1 MRKLTIKEFVDKSNI
16 EIIEELMKKNN
27 GYITS
32 NEVDMFDINR
42 MYLSIMKKKGI
53 IKKISSGIYIDSNKI
68 EDNYYVFSLSMPNV
82 IFSHMTALYFHGLSM
97 TAPTDVYDVTV
108 KRNYNSIHLRKHN
121 VFYVDNAVY
130 ELGLIEIKT
139 SMGNKV
145 KAYDIERCIVNI
157 VNNAYKFT
165 NYGGYIKVEIKD
177 LDDEVKIEISDNG
190 IGIDKE
196 NYEVIFNRFNQ
207 IVDPNSEIKKG
218 SGLGLTITKKI
229 IDLHQGKIYV
239 ESQVGK
245 GSKFIIILPTKQNN
259 NI

>member
-32 NEVDMFDINR
+32 NELDMFDIHR

-97 TAPTDVYDVTV
+97 TTPTDVYDVTV

-145 KAYDIERCIVNI
+145 KAYDIERCICDIIRSKNRMDSEHVKHS
-157 VNNAYKFT
+157 VREYVKR
-165 NYGGYIKVEIKD
+165 KDKD
-177 LDDEVKIEISDNG
+177 LIKLSKYAEKLG
-190 IGIDKE
+190 
-196 NYEVIFNRFNQ
+196 
-207 IVDPNSEIKKG
+207 IKKEVM
-218 SGLGLTITKKI
+218 
-229 IDLHQGKIYV
+229 DYV
-239 ESQVGK
+239 EV
-245 GSKFIIILPTKQNN
+245 FYE
-259 NI
+259 